1 MTISKN
7 HERIGNYQ
15 SDLIAVKDFWS
26 IKDFQE
32 DEMMS
37 HILGENSGRI

>member
-15 SDLIAVKDFWS
+15 SDLITINGFWS
-26 IKDFQE
+26 IKDCQE
-32 DEMMS
+32 DEMMN
-37 HILGENSGRI
+37 HILGENSGRF